1 MKKLNKSDL
10 QIGDI
15 LIFEY
20 PNFDWEEVDK
30 IWKDKDKEYQS
41 RTEKLKAIGWYL
53 LHFAIPWCDP
63 GKNPETYK
71 NIYHAAIWG
80 NVDIYRGSTLNKP
93 NFKNRI
99 VQAGANGTGQAS
111 LEETLLEPSVQ
122 NIYVCRH
129 INKTSFTNFED
140 RINKVIK
147 EYYNNTSLKYSFETA
162 WMLSV
167 LCSMRY
173 STGTLYK
180 MLVKKYG
187 VTKATLLVVAITTL
201 VQYYAKN
208 HKKDMIACSPLV
220 ADIFMDAEIPLKTD
234 TLVTT
239 KEEDQLKS
247 SDLDLASW
255 NINEEEID
263 LDFPLSVTN
272 DTMVTPRQLMESK
285 SVKVIGY
292 LPHEK

>member
-1 MKKLNKSDL
+1 MKELKESDL

-20 PNFDWEEVDK
+20 PDFNWGEVEK
-30 IWKDKDKEYQS
+30 IWEDKKKEYKNN
-41 RTEKLKAIGWYL
+41 TEKLKAIGWYL

-71 NIYHAAIWG
+71 NFYHAAIWG
-80 NVDIYRGSTLNKP
+80 NVDIYRGSTLNQP
-93 NFKNRI
+93 NFQNRI
-99 VQAGANGTGQAS
+99 VQAGTRGTGQAS
-111 LEETLLEPSVQ
+111 LEDTLKEPSVQ

-129 INKTSFTNFED
+129 INKTNFDNFEE

-147 EYYNNTSLKYSFETA
+147 EYYNDTSLKYSFETA

-167 LCSMRY
+167 LCSLRY

-187 VTKATLLVVAITTL
+187 ITKATLLVLSITTL
-201 VQYYAKN
+201 VQYYAKY

-234 TLVTT
+234 TFVTA
-239 KEEDQLKS
+239 KAANKLKPS
-247 SDLDLASW
+247 ELDLASW
-255 NINEEEID
+255 NINEKEID
-263 LDFPLSVTN
+263 LDIPLSVTN
-272 DTMVTPRQLMESK
+272 DTIVTARQLMESE
-285 SVKVIGY
+285 SVEVIGY
-292 LPHEK
+292 LPHKK

>member
-122 NIYVCRH
+122 NIYVFRH
-129 INKTSFTNFED
+129 TNKTSFTNFEE